1 MVWLKTANLAE
12 STLLADITNTAT
24 ELSVQAGHGTKFP
37 ADNFEVVVTLPDHSN
52 WEVMLCTSRSTD
64 TLTVTRYA
72 GAVAHAAGELVE
84 LRVTKK
90 YITEL
95 QDAQDTHAGLTTG
108 VHGVGAYNVAKDLVS
123 ISLAKAYLG
132 TNQPVVLGTNPRVE
146 LDTKAF
152 DLGSNFQIGDWYG
165 AAGAYR
171 QAGADSDANNIKD
184 ATANFPAALYGA
196 LVKTASDAAG
206 TLNTGVHYVG
216 PNSTST
222 NLPIIKQSG
231 VNFAASYYY
240 WIQKRH
246 YLAPVTG
253 YYPCFF
259 QEQYLSGVEA
269 DKRYG
274 VYIYVNGV
282 FTIAA
287 LFHASVAGMMRL
299 PHNGVLFLT
308 AGDIVSMH
316 GYTDAIAAP
325 TMGNGIGNKV
335 MSIFCLALA
344 T

>member
-1 MVWLKTANLAE
+1 MAFLKVENRAISSLASDVTDIATSWTLATGEGALFPTTGDFHVTCESEIAKCTA
-12 STLLADITNTAT
+12 
-24 ELSVQAGHGTKFP
+24 
-37 ADNFEVVVTLPDHSN
+37 
-52 WEVMLCTSRSTD
+52 RSTD
-64 TLTVTRYA
+64 VLTVVRAQEGTTAAAHITGKAVKLNITA
-72 GAVAHAAGELVE
+72 GVIENVQ
-84 LRVTKK
+84 
-90 YITEL
+90 TEL
-95 QDAQDTHAGLTTG
+95 TTHAGLTTG
-108 VHGVGAYNVAKDLVS
+108 VHGVGAYNVAKDLAS

-132 TNQPVVLGTNPRVE
+132 TDQPVVLGTNPRVE

-152 DLGSNFQIGDWYG
+152 DLGSNFQLGDWYG

-216 PNSTST
+216 PNLTST

-287 LFHASVAGMMRL
+287 LFHASVASMMRL

-316 GYTDAIAAP
+316 GYTDATAAP
-325 TMGNGIGNKV
+325 TMGNGIGNTV